1 MSVTDTIGA
10 WVKLEFN
17 NTRSFEIDSSLIAKS
32 IQQYHKNSSTKSD
45 ALKLL
50 FEIE

>member
-1 MSVTDTIGA
+1 MSVTDAIDA

-17 NTRSFEIDSSLIAKS
+17 
-32 IQQYHKNSSTKSD
+32 KNSSTKSD